1 MSINRHPEIGDDA
14 VVGTNN
20 NAGGSISMSII
31 SDALAVHN
39 DIISV
44 DTYISKNVFINN
56 ILLLQIIF
64 IVLITFSLLLLL
76 VIFSLV

>member
-44 DTYISKNVFINN
+44 DT
-56 ILLLQIIF
+56 
-64 IVLITFSLLLLL
+64 
-76 VIFSLV
+76 